1 VVAATG
7 IRPHTVKML
16 EPGTLPRT
24 SSGKLRR
31 SETLRRYLSNELTPP
46 KKVGAVGLAVEMA
59 KSALAFVRA
68 EQDG

>member
-1 VVAATG
+1 
-7 IRPHTVKML
+7 VKVL

-31 SETLRRYLSNELTPP
+31 SEALRRYLAGELTAPR
-46 KKVGAVGLAVEMA
+46 KVGMVGLAVEMA

-68 EQDG
+68 GREV